1 VATRISDRKR
11 IAGPTGMLEL
21 YSQFLTAGA
30 PDQVLVVFTPVAGT
44 GAAERLARIG

>member
-1 VATRISDRKR
+1 
-11 IAGPTGMLEL
+11 MLEL

-44 GAAERLARIG
+44 GAAERLTRIG